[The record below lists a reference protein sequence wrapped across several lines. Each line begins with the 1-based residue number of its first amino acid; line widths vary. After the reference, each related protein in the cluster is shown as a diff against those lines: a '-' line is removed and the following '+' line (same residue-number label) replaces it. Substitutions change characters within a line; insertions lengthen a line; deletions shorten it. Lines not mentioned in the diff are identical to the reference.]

1 MMRWMTGIVVLV
13 GASLLSATVAQAQP
27 AVASGATS
35 ALNLLWEQVD
45 AQPGDFGLACVPL
58 DDPAATYLYNAYSP
72 FPLASVTKILIFI
85 AYAERLEA
93 GRISLD
99 ERVET
104 SRLDLYNLPRTD
116 RGAHDRF
123 MSIYPEGTTSISL
136 WDLAATGMIQYSSNA
151 ASDYLLD
158 RLYPTDWD
166 AIYAELGL
174 SETSHPN
181 SLTMIPLLMNN
192 HETGKATLDEVDD
205 LSAEQGER
213 YLDLYIGNGQ
223 WRQDE
228 IAYRSQSGRGTG
240 SQFPEWDVQSAILEQ
255 QTATGSVAD
264 WVKVM
269 EAIYADDLDGPLSY
283 SVKAMT
289 RAALRWH
296 ESDFINQYYV
306 EYGSKLGFY
315 SGGTLALVAYG
326 RPIGGSPVI
335 SVTFFRNIP
344 RQTYNQM
351 VREDSVGDLAHWLNF
366 NDCAGLGAM
375 IDSMT

>member
-1 MMRWMTGIVVLV
+1 MRWLRGIVVVIGV
-13 GASLLSATVAQAQP
+13 GLMSTTVGQAQP
-27 AVASGATS
+27 LVSTGATA
-35 ALNLLWEQVD
+35 ALALLWEQADV
-45 AQPGDFGLACVPL
+45 QPDDFGIACVPL
-58 DDPAATYLYNAYSP
+58 DNPAGAYLYNAYSP

-99 ERVET
+99 ERVDT
-104 SRLDLYNLPRTD
+104 SRLALYNLPRTD

-123 MSIYPEGTTSISL
+123 MSIYPQGTTSISL

-166 AIYAELGL
+166 ALY
-174 SETSHPN
+174 TSLALTDTRYPN

-192 HETGKATLDEVDD
+192 HETGKATLDD
-205 LSAEQGER
+205 LEDLTAAEGER
-213 YLDLYIGNGQ
+213 YLDLYVQNGL
-223 WRQDE
+223 WRQAE
-228 IAYRSQSGRGTG
+228 IDYRSGRGSG
-240 SQFPEWDVQSAILEQ
+240 SQFPEWDVQAAILEQ
-255 QTATGSVAD
+255 HTATGTVAD

-269 EAIYADDLDGPLSY
+269 EAIYNQDEDGPLSY
-283 SVKAMT
+283 SVKAMM

-296 ESDFINQYYV
+296 ENDFINENYA

-315 SGGTLALVAYG
+315 SGGVLALVAYG

-335 SVTFFRNIP
+335 SVAFFRNVP
-344 RQTYNQM
+344 RRTYNQM
-351 VREDSVGDLAHWLNF
+351 VREDSIGDLAHWMNF
-366 NDCAGLGAM
+366 NACAGLAET
-375 IDSMT
+375 IDSIN